1 MAINTYAFEERF
13 GFRSPFRI
21 GISESAKDVVLD
33 GRVEN
38 VMIEVLKGDIYM
50 PAFSFKDFDYL
61 SQSVEN
67 LDQRL
72 NLTYF

>member
-38 VMIEVLKGDIYM
+38 VMIEVTFTCPPSLSKILTTFLRALKTSTRD
-50 PAFSFKDFDYL
+50 
-61 SQSVEN
+61 
-67 LDQRL
+67 
-72 NLTYF
+72 